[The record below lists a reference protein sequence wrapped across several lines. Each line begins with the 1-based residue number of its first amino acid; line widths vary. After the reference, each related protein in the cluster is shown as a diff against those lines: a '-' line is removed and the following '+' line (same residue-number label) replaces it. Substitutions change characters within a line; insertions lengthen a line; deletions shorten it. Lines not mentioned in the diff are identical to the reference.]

1 MGLDDLIMSNY
12 CRLAPGDMPKALPW
26 PAQVKPGP
34 HPLHPGPS
42 PAPGVSTLQSSCSV
56 PRRPSGCPRKP
67 ASQGISPVESCVCPW
82 SSSVISSSSA
92 PRARMSRSVVRP
104 GRAWVPRTQGARAG
118 QRSGLCCLP
127 EQATLVA
134 GTTDFESAS
143 AGGWKDIS
151 VGKLQWQRVE
161 VQNRKPARDASWDVP
176 GEATFP
182 REPPLRECV
191 N

>member
-1 MGLDDLIMSNY
+1 M
-12 CRLAPGDMPKALPW
+12 RLPQKACEPGHLSCGELCVPPEQLCDFQQQCAEGEDEQKCGEARQSL
-26 PAQVKPGP
+26 G
-34 HPLHPGPS
+34 
-42 PAPGVSTLQSSCSV
+42 STCA
-56 PRRPSGCPRKP
+56 G
-67 ASQGISPVESCVCPW
+67 E
-82 SSSVISSSSA
+82 
-92 PRARMSRSVVRP
+92 
-104 GRAWVPRTQGARAG
+104 GARAS

-143 AGGWKDIS
+143 AGGWEDIS

-182 REPPLRECV
+182 QEPPLRECV